1 MSDPTIAAT
10 KLRLLTIVSE
20 AILEDRLVRDVL
32 AAGATG
38 YTVVRAHGQGS
49 RETRA
54 STLGGNV
61 RIEVVLG
68 EAVEHDILTKL
79 ARDYFPNYA
88 VIAWVQTVDVVRG
101 SKYTR
106 TS

>member
-1 MSDPTIAAT
+1 MSDPTIAET
-10 KLRLLTIVSE
+10 RLRLLTIVSE
-20 AILEDRLVRDVL
+20 ALLEERLIRDVL

-38 YTVVRAHGQGS
+38 YTAVRAHGQGS

-54 STLGGNV
+54 SLIGGNV
-61 RIEVVLG
+61 RIEVVVD
-68 EAVEHDILTKL
+68 ETVEHEILTTL

-88 VIAWVQTVDVVRG
+88 VIAWVQTVEVVRG
-101 SKYTR
+101 TKYAR